1 MTRFA
6 GHKDITNF
14 IQRNTGA
21 DKIGAAG
28 MNAYADQASAAY
40 AQDAK
45 VTISGVMGDA
55 RVQAADAMGDAH
67 MAASASQANAGLFG
81 DVMSGVRGFAGAGFE
96 SGAFGKFNYGQTRL
110 GAGGGEVGGI
120 GTLGPNY
127 GFQQ

>member
-45 VTISGVMGDA
+45 VTNSGVMGDA

-81 DVMSGVRGFAGAGFE
+81 DVMSGVTGFAGAGFK
-96 SGAFGKFNYGQTRL
+96 AGKFFNKGGSGGGL
-110 GAGGGEVGGI
+110 FSSPSSFDGVGAG
-120 GTLGPNY
+120 LWD
-127 GFQQ
+127 F